1 MKRRDI
7 SAEAG
12 GARARSASEDARATS
27 APAIPPLSNT
37 GGIQIQRQDVWEDSE
52 DLVSDGQDIWLKCKQ
67 RQSEG
72 LVFVDW
78 LSFTVRCKED
88 QIKSTAGELAER
100 LSKLLSSSIEEGRG
114 AHYYESSF
122 RIISNETLLAVVYYG
137 GPHQRNTVHVSL
149 PGAAWL
155 SSDQGLNHDV
165 YDLMVEFG
173 VEHISRID
181 LARDCFDGEASYD
194 AMRGA
199 YEDGQFK
206 PSRGVSPS
214 IWLIEDKRRGSTCHV
229 GRREN
234 GKLIRGYEKSMQLAR
249 QQGWFRVEL
258 ELRSVNRRIPVE
270 ALIDPAAYFAGACK
284 FLADLADTARVERV
298 ATFRKTAELSL
309 EHITH
314 YAKVAYGKLVLFLAD
329 SGVTADQIV
338 HDLTHGV
345 EGLPRRLRIAPHRNL
360 LNAVALAP
368 ATNPALFG
376 VA

>member
-1 MKRRDI
+1 MDTTQ
-7 SAEAG
+7 AAG
-12 GARARSASEDARATS
+12 ACAHSTSEDERASS
-27 APAIPPLSNT
+27 APANPPPSNT
-37 GGIQIQRQDVWEDSE
+37 GGIQVKRQDVWEDSE
-52 DLVSDGQDIWLKCKQ
+52 ELVSDGQDIWLKCKQ

-72 LVFVDW
+72 VVFVDW
-78 LSFTVRCKED
+78 LSFTVRSKED
-88 QIKSTAGELAER
+88 QIKPIAGQLAER
-100 LSKLLSSSIEEGRG
+100 LSKLLASSIHEGRG

-122 RIISNETLLAVVYYG
+122 RIVSNETLLAVVYYG

-149 PGAAWL
+149 PGSAWL
-155 SSDQGLNHDV
+155 SSDQSLNRHV

-173 VEHISRID
+173 VERISRID
-181 LARDCFDGEASYD
+181 LARDCFDNEASFES
-194 AMRGA
+194 MKQA
-199 YEDGQFK
+199 YCDGHFK

-214 IWLIEDKRRGSTCHV
+214 MWLIEDKRRGSTCHV

-270 ALIDPAAYFAGACK
+270 AILNPASHFAGACK
-284 FLADLADTARVERV
+284 FLAYLADTARTERV

-314 YAKVAYGKLVLFLAD
+314 YAKLAYGKLVRFLSDA
-329 SGVTADQIV
+329 GVTADQIV

-345 EGLPRRLRIAPHRNL
+345 EGMPRRLRIAPHRNL

-368 ATNPALFG
+368 ATNTALFG
-376 VA
+376 AS

>member
-1 MKRRDI
+1 MNRRVD
-7 SAEAG
+7 SAQAV
-12 GARARSASEDARATS
+12 GASARSVSEDARANS

-37 GGIQIQRQDVWEDSE
+37 GGIQVKRQDVWEDSE
-52 DLVSDGQDIWLKCKQ
+52 ELVSDGQDIWLKCKQ

-72 LVFVDW
+72 VVFVDW

-88 QIKSTAGELAER
+88 QIKSIAGQLAER
-100 LSKLLSSSIEEGRG
+100 LSKLLGGSIDEGRG

-122 RIISNETLLAVVYYG
+122 RIVSNETLLAVVYYG

-155 SSDQGLNHDV
+155 SSDQSLNRHV

-173 VEHISRID
+173 VEHVSRID
-181 LARDCFDGEASYD
+181 LARDCFDGEASFES
-194 AMRGA
+194 MKQA

-249 QQGWFRVEL
+249 RQGWFRVEL

-270 ALIDPAAYFAGACK
+270 AVLDPAAYFAGACK

-314 YAKVAYGKLVLFLAD
+314 YAKVAYGKLVRFLSEA
-329 SGVTADQIV
+329 GVTAEQIV
-338 HDLTHGV
+338 RDLSHGV
-345 EGLPRRLRIAPHRNL
+345 EGIPRRLRIAPYRNL

-368 ATNPALFG
+368 AANRAFHG
-376 VA
+376 AV